1 MKYIQPFNV
10 VASGISCEY
19 QKCIYKFS
27 MDEQKTA
34 AVQPQSRIAIL
45 YTSFSKKQ
53 NSQFQ
58 KTRHICLTA
67 DRSAMFVGKYDFCSL
82 QLNGL
87 TTY

>member
-10 VASGISCEY
+10 VASGISCEN

-58 KTRHICLTA
+58 KNQAHLS
-67 DRSAMFVGKYDFCSL
+67 DRRPFSYVRGKI
-82 QLNGL
+82 
-87 TTY
+87 